1 MASSFGILGKLEFLQ
16 VIASKFVAGINPAVV
31 HNIEKYSALKKAH
44 YLTAVEHLEGDYL
57 EFGVFTGSSFTHSI
71 RCTRSME
78 KIFPG
83 IRQSKFIGF
92 DSFEGFG
99 SLEEGDEHPFY
110 TDENFKTSF
119 DSVSK
124 RISAVSGGYKFELK
138 KGFFEDSLRDG
149 ALAHGI
155 NKVRIVF
162 MDSDTYSSAKSA
174 FEYISPVMQE
184 GAYVILDDFYSYRGS
199 RAKGVAKA
207 FDEFLLNTSTSV
219 RRVMD
224 YGMGGAVF
232 VIDSIQN
239 TLE

>member
-16 VIASKFVAGINPAVV
+16 VMASKVIAGINQAVI

-57 EFGVFTGSSFTHSI
+57 EFGVFTGSSFTHSM

-83 IRQSKFIGF
+83 IKQSKFIGF

-99 SLEEGDEHPFY
+99 SLKEGDEHPFY

-119 DSVSK
+119 DSVYK
-124 RISAVSGGYKFELK
+124 RSLAASGNYKFDLK

-149 ALAHGI
+149 ALADGI
-155 NKVRIVF
+155 DKVRIVF
-162 MDSDTYSSAKSA
+162 MDSDTYSSAKCA
-174 FEYISPVMQE
+174 FKYISPVIQE
-184 GAYVILDDFYSYRGS
+184 GAYKILDDFFSYRGS
-199 RAKGVAKA
+199 KTKGVAKA
-207 FDEFLLNTSTSV
+207 FDEFLLSTNITV
-219 RRVMD
+219 RKVMD

-232 VIDSIQN
+232 VIDSISSQ
-239 TLE
+239 